1 MTAGLLPRE
10 QKYTNLSVAAADPGL
25 QGYGVCTRQ
34 NFAHFLRDAT
44 RQKGFPSST
53 DKVTYYYFFCLSN
66 MAIFVLCS
74 CYGAILFFILITFWD
89 ERAKFEI
96 EIPLLPPVSVQQLNI
111 VPALVQ

>member
-34 NFAHFLRDAT
+34 NFPHFLRDAT

-53 DKVTYYYFFCLSN
+53 DKVTYYYFFCLSK
-66 MAIFVLCS
+66 MAVFVLCS
-74 CYGAILFFILITFWD
+74 CYDAILFFILITFWD

-96 EIPLLPPVSVQQLNI
+96 QLPLLPPVSVQQLNI